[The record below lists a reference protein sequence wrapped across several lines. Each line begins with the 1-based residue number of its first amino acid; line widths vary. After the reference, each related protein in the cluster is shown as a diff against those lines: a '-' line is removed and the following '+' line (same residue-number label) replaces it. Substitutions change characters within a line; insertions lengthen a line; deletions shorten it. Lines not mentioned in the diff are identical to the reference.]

1 MGQMPLWFDPTGHG
15 LSRYSEDAF
24 PPTHTGPF
32 LIVVQYRVL
41 LITQCRFS
49 GLQHPMGATAMA
61 MILRVVAFVA
71 TVSDNVAAL
80 ASMTLIGY
88 GYLRH
93 AP

>member
-1 MGQMPLWFDPTGHG
+1 
-15 LSRYSEDAF
+15 
-24 PPTHTGPF
+24 
-32 LIVVQYRVL
+32 
-41 LITQCRFS
+41 
-49 GLQHPMGATAMA
+49 MGATAMA